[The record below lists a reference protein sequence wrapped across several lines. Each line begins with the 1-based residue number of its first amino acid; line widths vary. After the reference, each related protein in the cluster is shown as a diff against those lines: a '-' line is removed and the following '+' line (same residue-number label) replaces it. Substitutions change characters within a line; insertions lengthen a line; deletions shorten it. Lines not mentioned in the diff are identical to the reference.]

1 MLCGTNR
8 LVAVVQ
14 PHRYSRLADLF
25 DDFCSCFNDADEVLV
40 ADIYAAGEMPI
51 DGATK
56 DTLVDGLRDY
66 GHKAA
71 AALAGPDKL
80 AAEIAART
88 KPGDVVMCLG
98 AGDITAWAAALPA
111 ALDVYHKARA
121 SGAAS

>member
-1 MLCGTNR
+1 M
-8 LVAVVQ
+8 
-14 PHRYSRLADLF
+14 
-25 DDFCSCFNDADEVLV
+25 LV
-40 ADIYAAGEMPI
+40 ADVYAAGETPI
-51 DGATK
+51 DGANK
-56 DTLVDGLRDY
+56 DALVDGLRDY

-98 AGDITAWAAALPA
+98 AGDITTWAAALPA
-111 ALDVYHKARA
+111 ALDAVDKAHA